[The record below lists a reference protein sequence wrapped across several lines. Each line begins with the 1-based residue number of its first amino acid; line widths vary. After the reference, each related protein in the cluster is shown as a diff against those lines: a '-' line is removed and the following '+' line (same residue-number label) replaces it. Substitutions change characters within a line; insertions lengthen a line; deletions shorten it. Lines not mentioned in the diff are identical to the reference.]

1 MALSQATSIEQ
12 APPDFTNV
20 LELAETRELVED
32 FFYDFCGLAVYKE
45 GSITKLKRVNK
56 PTISYEFAREII
68 SRYYI
73 PINRITGRST
83 LTPEYIVKYNI
94 QAYDS
99 MAEWLAITGFKH
111 LISDS
116 VWSKIQDLNKVPELK
131 PMRKDPISGIDMRNN
146 QWYEKYKVIWDYNA
160 PVYFDM
166 VELVK
171 KEYGLDKESFG
182 QDVILRA
189 ILGHM
194 QSFYHI
200 SLNRSENALTLQHE
214 KVTHKETFAHTQDA
228 VASES
233 ENAYEKA
240 KKFVRG
246 MMPSG

>member
-32 FFYDFCGLAVYKE
+32 FFYDFCGLAIKKE
-45 GSITKLKRVNK
+45 GSITKLQRINK
-56 PTISYEFAREII
+56 PLISYEFAREII

-83 LTPEYIVKYNI
+83 LTPEYISKYNLHT
-94 QAYDS
+94 YDV

-111 LISDS
+111 LISDA
-116 VWSKIQDLNKVPELK
+116 VWSKIQELNKVPDGK
-131 PMRKDPISGIDMRNN
+131 KTRKDEVSGQEVRNN
-146 QWYEKYKVIWDYNA
+146 LWYEKHKVIWDYNA

-182 QDVILRA
+182 QDVILRS
-189 ILGHM
+189 ILHHV
-194 QSFYHI
+194 QTFYHI
-200 SLNRSENALTLQHE
+200 SLNRSENALTLNHE

-233 ENAYEKA
+233 ENAFEKA

-246 MMPSG
+246 MMPGG